1 MGNRST
7 AEGRHVARTARDR
20 ADREARRRARLYTA
34 RRVVHEQRVRRR
46 RRDDVIAPIV
56 FLVVIALATTTQVLW
71 FTAGPGKPVAKP
83 KATTSAT
90 ATPTPT
96 ATVPPKA
103 LSQNRTWTGSM
114 TLNSVKLGITLDGK
128 RAPQAVANFVSLTQ
142 KGFYTGLTCH
152 RLTTAQ
158 LYVLQC
164 GDPKGDGTGGPGYSF
179 GPIENAPKDGVYPT
193 ADLAMANSGSATSQ
207 GSQFFLVYRT
217 STLGVTPGYTV
228 FGHVT
233 SGLPALQSAVISKGV
248 ASSSAD
254 RTDGPPAVA
263 TRITALS
270 VH

>member
-1 MGNRST
+1 M
-7 AEGRHVARTARDR
+7 
-20 ADREARRRARLYTA
+20 
-34 RRVVHEQRVRRR
+34 RRR
-46 RRDDVIAPIV
+46 RRDDLIAPIV
-56 FLVVIALATTTQVLW
+56 FLVVVALATTVQVLW

-83 KATTSAT
+83 ATTTS

-96 ATVPPKA
+96 PSATVPPKA

-128 RAPQAVANFVSLTQ
+128 KAPQAVANFVSLVQ

-152 RLTTAQ
+152 RLTTDQ

-179 GPIENAPKDGVYPT
+179 GPIENAPKDGVYP
-193 ADLAMANSGSATSQ
+193 AGDLAMANSGTATSQ
-207 GSQFFLVYRT
+207 GSQFFLVYRS
-217 STLGVTPGYTV
+217 STLGTTPGYTV

-233 SGLPALQSAVISKGV
+233 SGLPALTTAVISKGV
-248 ASSSAD
+248 RPGGASA
-254 RTDGPPAVA
+254 TDGPPKVA
-263 TRITALS
+263 TKITAVS

>member
-1 MGNRST
+1 
-7 AEGRHVARTARDR
+7 VARSARDR
-20 ADREARRRARLYTA
+20 TDREARRRARLYTA
-34 RRVVHEQRVRRR
+34 RRAVHEQRVRRR

-56 FLVVIALATTTQVLW
+56 FLVVVALATTVQILW

-90 ATPTPT
+90 ATPTATAT

-233 SGLPALQSAVISKGV
+233 SGLPALQAAVIGKGV
-248 ASSSAD
+248 ARTSAD